1 MQLYVIIK
9 LLAIIKLKEKNKQI
23 FLVRIETVW
32 K

>member
-9 LLAIIKLKEKNKQI
+9 LLVIIKLKEKNKQI